1 MSKEYNSLGARVEQ
15 SVDSNESRIYA
26 AKKLSKFFEV
36 DITLKVFG
44 QVIWTWHFPPSK

>member
-1 MSKEYNSLGARVEQ
+1 MNENINDRIRQ
-15 SVDSNESRIYA
+15 SADSNESRIYA

-44 QVIWTWHFPPSK
+44 QVILSLHFPPSK